1 MPSAIG
7 NGETNANALNRED
20 VDHVDDGVGSDD
32 DDDDDDDSKDSE
44 VEASAARII
53 AWLRM
58 TGITLF
64 TMAGAFYLSRKMT
77 ASMGGEVDWAD
88 RLAGESGRQMSG
100 VESQLISAKY
110 SPGCVDC
117 GVKSFKTV
125 TRDNDQKHASKNAVV
140 GSRELHAAY
149 AKADDFAPPRVYHN
163 YWAAGDFPSQYY
175 SKSDTIKNYR
185 FRRIFGWENE

>member
-20 VDHVDDGVGSDD
+20 VDHVDNGVGSDD

-77 ASMGGEVDWAD
+77 ASIGGEV
-88 RLAGESGRQMSG
+88 G
-100 VESQLISAKY
+100 
-110 SPGCVDC
+110 
-117 GVKSFKTV
+117 
-125 TRDNDQKHASKNAVV
+125 
-140 GSRELHAAY
+140 
-149 AKADDFAPPRVYHN
+149 
-163 YWAAGDFPSQYY
+163 WAANPAGRCRAS
-175 SKSDTIKNYR
+175 SRS
-185 FRRIFGWENE
+185 